1 MKNRTLA
8 RRPGPSRAGALAR
21 TGLSAIALGLAL
33 AVGTAAGASAS
44 TGRVARVSAG
54 TAGLAAPAA
63 PAGLVATAGAGQVSL
78 SWNASASGA
87 TSYDVHA
94 GTTGDF
100 QASTKVAT
108 VRGLGYT
115 ATGLANGTTYYFW
128 VTAAN
133 GAGTS
138 SSSDVASA
146 TPAAA
151 AAVVTTAPGAPA
163 GLKATTG
170 QGQVTLSWVAPASS
184 GGSAITSYDIYV
196 GTTEAFRGGLPSF
209 VSRGAGTSYVVTGL
223 SAGTAYYFGVAA
235 VNARGAGP
243 VSPVASA
250 RLQPAALGAPGNVI
264 AQPGRTRVILL
275 WTAPAAIGGAKV
287 SGYLVYMGT
296 RPGGESG
303 TPVARAPVD
312 DTACAVM
319 GLPGTARYYFKVAAV
334 DTTGL
339 RGALS
344 AEVSAVPWP
353 AATPGPATPGPAGHR
368 PAGHRPAGQGTQP
381 TDPAQDPRGHR
392 AAEPGARTSEHQP
405 NPGSPRAEDAG
416 RADHPARGRGR
427 GRPGRSRRDRRP
439 PPPHADP
446 PGRAGRAGGTG
457 QPTAER
463 PALPLRTTRIVPARQ
478 GETSPSFRHSTVI
491 ASGSPGAEAMQ

>member
-1 MKNRTLA
+1 LKNRTFA
-8 RRPGPSRAGALAR
+8 RRSGPSRAAALAR
-21 TGLSAIALGLAL
+21 TGLSSITVGLAL
-33 AVGTAAGASAS
+33 ALGTAAGASAS
-44 TGRVARVSAG
+44 TGRVAHVSAG
-54 TAGLAAPAA
+54 TAGQAAPGA

-138 SSSDVASA
+138 SPSDVASA
-146 TPAAA
+146 TPAAT
-151 AAVVTTAPGAPA
+151 AAVVTAAPGAPA
-163 GLKATTG
+163 GLKATAG

-184 GGSAITSYDIYV
+184 GGAAITGYDIYV
-196 GTTEAFRGGLPSF
+196 GATRAFRGGLPSF
-209 VSRGAGTSYVVTGL
+209 VSKGAGTSYVVTGL
-223 SAGTAYYFGVAA
+223 SAGTAYYFEVAA

-250 RLQPAALGAPGNVI
+250 TLQPTALAAPGNVI

-303 TPVARAPVD
+303 APIAKALVD
-312 DTACAVM
+312 DTACALM
-319 GLPGTARYYFKVAAV
+319 GLPSTARYYFKVAAV
-334 DTTGL
+334 DTTGH

-368 PAGHRPAGQGTQP
+368 PAGPGPAGQGTQP
-381 TDPAQDPRGHR
+381 TDPVQVLVAGGRQSPVP
-392 AAEPGARTSEHQP
+392 APQNTSLTQ
-405 NPGSPRAEDAG
+405 
-416 RADHPARGRGR
+416 DHPAPGTPAGLIILLAGVAAAALAGAAGIAVHLRRMQT
-427 GRPGRSRRDRRP
+427 RPGGPGEPEELDNRP
-439 PPPHADP
+439 
-446 PGRAGRAGGTG
+446 
-457 QPTAER
+457 
-463 PALPLRTTRIVPARQ
+463 L
-478 GETSPSFRHSTVI
+478 
-491 ASGSPGAEAMQ
+491 SGPRYR

>member
-1 MKNRTLA
+1 LKNRTFA
-8 RRPGPSRAGALAR
+8 RRSGPSRAAALAR
-21 TGLSAIALGLAL
+21 TGLSSITVGLAL
-33 AVGTAAGASAS
+33 ALGTAAGASAS
-44 TGRVARVSAG
+44 TGRVAHVSAG
-54 TAGLAAPAA
+54 TAGQAAPGA

-163 GLKATTG
+163 GLKATAG

-196 GTTEAFRGGLPSF
+196 GATGAFRGGLPSL

-353 AATPGPATPGPAGHR
+353 TATPGPAAPGPAGHR
-368 PAGHRPAGQGTQP
+368 PTGQGTQP
-381 TDPAQDPRGHR
+381 TDPAQIL
-392 AAEPGARTSEHQP
+392 AATERQ
-405 NPGSPRAEDAG
+405 SPAPAPQNTNLTQ
-416 RADHPARGRGR
+416 DHPAPRTPAGLIILLAGVAAAALAGAAGIAVHLRR
-427 GRPGRSRRDRRP
+427 MRIRPGGPGEPEELDNRP
-439 PPPHADP
+439 
-446 PGRAGRAGGTG
+446 
-457 QPTAER
+457 
-463 PALPLRTTRIVPARQ
+463 L
-478 GETSPSFRHSTVI
+478 
-491 ASGSPGAEAMQ
+491 SGPRYR

>member
-1 MKNRTLA
+1 MREGE
-8 RRPGPSRAGALAR
+8 R
-21 TGLSAIALGLAL
+21 
-33 AVGTAAGASAS
+33 
-44 TGRVARVSAG
+44 
-54 TAGLAAPAA
+54 
-63 PAGLVATAGAGQVSL
+63 GAGP
-78 SWNASASGA
+78 GC
-87 TSYDVHA
+87 TI
-94 GTTGDF
+94 
-100 QASTKVAT
+100 
-108 VRGLGYT
+108 LGR
-115 ATGLANGTTYYFW
+115 
-128 VTAAN
+128 
-133 GAGTS
+133 
-138 SSSDVASA
+138 
-146 TPAAA
+146 
-151 AAVVTTAPGAPA
+151 
-163 GLKATTG
+163 
-170 QGQVTLSWVAPASS
+170 PASS

-196 GTTEAFRGGLPSF
+196 GATGAFRGGLPSL

-303 TPVARAPVD
+303 TPVAMAPVD

-353 AATPGPATPGPAGHR
+353 TATPGPATPGPAGHR
-368 PAGHRPAGQGTQP
+368 PTGHRPAGQGTQP
-381 TDPAQDPRGHR
+381 TDPAQIL
-392 AAEPGARTSEHQP
+392 AATERQ
-405 NPGSPRAEDAG
+405 SPAPAPQNTNLTQ
-416 RADHPARGRGR
+416 DHPAPRTPAGLIILLAGVAAAALAGAAGIAVHLRR
-427 GRPGRSRRDRRP
+427 MRIRPGGPGEPEELDNRP
-439 PPPHADP
+439 
-446 PGRAGRAGGTG
+446 
-457 QPTAER
+457 
-463 PALPLRTTRIVPARQ
+463 L
-478 GETSPSFRHSTVI
+478 
-491 ASGSPGAEAMQ
+491 SGPRYR

>member
-1 MKNRTLA
+1 MKNSTFA
-8 RRPGPSRAGALAR
+8 RRSGPSRAGALAR
-21 TGLSAIALGLAL
+21 TGLIAITAGLAL

-44 TGRVARVSAG
+44 TARVAHVSAG
-54 TAGLAAPAA
+54 TAGMAGQAAPAA
-63 PAGLVATAGAGQVSL
+63 PTGLIATADAGQVSL

-108 VRGLGYT
+108 VRGLDYT
-115 ATGLANGTTYYFW
+115 ATGLTNGTTYYFW

-138 SSSDVASA
+138 SSSNVASA
-146 TPAAA
+146 TPAVT
-151 AAVVTTAPGAPA
+151 AAVVITAPGAPA
-163 GLKATTG
+163 GLKATAG

-196 GTTEAFRGGLPSF
+196 GTTRAFRGGLPSF
-209 VSRGAGTSYVVTGL
+209 VSKGAGTSYVVTGL
-223 SAGTAYYFGVAA
+223 SAGTAYYFKVAA

-250 RLQPAALGAPGNVI
+250 TPQPQQRPAALGAPGNVI

-275 WTAPAAIGGAKV
+275 WTAPATIGGAKV
-287 SGYLVYMGT
+287 SGYLVYVGT

-303 TPVARAPVD
+303 TPVTKALVH
-312 DTACAVM
+312 DTAYAVM
-319 GLPGTARYYFKVAAV
+319 GLASTTKYYFKVAAE
-334 DTTGL
+334 DATGH

-353 AATPGPATPGPAGHR
+353 TATPGPTGHSPAGHG
-368 PAGHRPAGQGTQP
+368 PTGQGTQP
-381 TDPAQDPRGHR
+381 TDPVQILP
-392 AAEPGARTSEHQP
+392 
-405 NPGSPRAEDAG
+405 
-416 RADHPARGRGR
+416 
-427 GRPGRSRRDRRP
+427 
-439 PPPHADP
+439 
-446 PGRAGRAGGTG
+446 AGGSKAPRRHPRT
-457 QPTAER
+457 PT
-463 PALPLRTTRIVPARQ
+463 
-478 GETSPSFRHSTVI
+478 
-491 ASGSPGAEAMQ
+491 

>member
-1 MKNRTLA
+1 M
-8 RRPGPSRAGALAR
+8 R
-21 TGLSAIALGLAL
+21 TGLSAITVGLAL

-44 TGRVARVSAG
+44 TARVAHVSAG
-54 TAGLAAPAA
+54 TAGQAAPAA
-63 PAGLVATAGAGQVSL
+63 PTGLVATAGAGQVSL

-108 VRGLGYT
+108 VRGLDYT
-115 ATGLANGTTYYFW
+115 ATGLSNGTTYYFW

-138 SSSDVASA
+138 SSSDVAPA
-146 TPAAA
+146 TPAT

-163 GLKATTG
+163 GLKATAG

-184 GGSAITSYDIYV
+184 GGSAITGYDIYV
-196 GTTEAFRGGLPSF
+196 GTTGAFRGGLPSL
-209 VSRGAGTSYVVTGL
+209 VSKGAGTSYAVTGL

-243 VSPVASA
+243 MSPVASA
-250 RLQPAALGAPGNVI
+250 TPQPAALGAPGNVI

-303 TPVARAPVD
+303 TPVANALVH

-319 GLPGTARYYFKVAAV
+319 GLPSTAKYYFKVAAV
-334 DTTGL
+334 DTTGH

-368 PAGHRPAGQGTQP
+368 PAGHGPAGQGTQP
-381 TDPAQDPRGHR
+381 TDPGQILLAGEQQSPAPAPQNTNLTQDQSAPRTPAGLIILLAGV
-392 AAEPGARTSEHQP
+392 AAAALAGA
-405 NPGSPRAEDAG
+405 AG
-416 RADHPARGRGR
+416 IAVHLRRMRI
-427 GRPGRSRRDRRP
+427 RPGGPGEPEELGNRP
-439 PPPHADP
+439 
-446 PGRAGRAGGTG
+446 
-457 QPTAER
+457 
-463 PALPLRTTRIVPARQ
+463 L
-478 GETSPSFRHSTVI
+478 
-491 ASGSPGAEAMQ
+491 SGPRYR

>member
-1 MKNRTLA
+1 MKNSRLA
-8 RRPGPSRAGALAR
+8 RRSGPSGAGALAR
-21 TGLSAIALGLAL
+21 TGLIATTVGLAL

-44 TGRVARVSAG
+44 TARVAHVSAG
-54 TAGLAAPAA
+54 TAGQAAPAA
-63 PAGLVATAGAGQVSL
+63 PTGLVATAGAGQVSL
-78 SWNASASGA
+78 SWNAPASGA

-94 GTTGDF
+94 GTTEDF

-115 ATGLANGTTYYFW
+115 ATGLTNGTTYYFW

-133 GAGTS
+133 GTGTS
-138 SSSDVASA
+138 SSSDVAPA
-146 TPAAA
+146 MPAAT

-163 GLKATTG
+163 GLKAVAG

-196 GTTEAFRGGLPSF
+196 GTTKAFRGGLPSF
-209 VSRGAGTSYVVTGL
+209 VSKGAGTSYVVTGL
-223 SAGTAYYFGVAA
+223 SAGTAYYFEVAA

-250 RLQPAALGAPGNVI
+250 TPQSAALGAPGNVI

-287 SGYLVYMGT
+287 GGYLVYMGT

-303 TPVARAPVD
+303 TPAANALVH
-312 DTACAVM
+312 DTAYAVM
-319 GLPGTARYYFKVAAV
+319 GLPSTTKYYFKVAAV
-334 DTTGL
+334 DTTGH

-353 AATPGPATPGPAGHR
+353 AVTPSPVTPSPVGQRPAGPGPAG
-368 PAGHRPAGQGTQP
+368 PVTEP
-381 TDPAQDPRGHR
+381 TDPVQIHLAGVQQSPAPAPQNTDLTQDHSAPRTSAGLIILLAGVAAAALAGAVGIAFHLRRMRIRPGGPRG
-392 AAEPGARTSEHQP
+392 
-405 NPGSPRAEDAG
+405 PRGPEELDN
-416 RADHPARGRGR
+416 
-427 GRPGRSRRDRRP
+427 RP
-439 PPPHADP
+439 
-446 PGRAGRAGGTG
+446 
-457 QPTAER
+457 
-463 PALPLRTTRIVPARQ
+463 L
-478 GETSPSFRHSTVI
+478 
-491 ASGSPGAEAMQ
+491 SGPRYR

>member
-8 RRPGPSRAGALAR
+8 RRSGPSRAGALAR
-21 TGLSAIALGLAL
+21 TGLSAIAVGLAL

-44 TGRVARVSAG
+44 TGRVASVSAG
-54 TAGLAAPAA
+54 TAGQAAPAA

-78 SWNASASGA
+78 SWNAPASGA
-87 TSYDVHA
+87 TSYGVHA

-108 VRGLGYT
+108 VGGLDYT

-133 GAGTS
+133 GVGTS

-146 TPAAA
+146 TPAT

-163 GLKATTG
+163 GLKSTAG

-196 GTTEAFRGGLPSF
+196 GTTKAFRGGLPSL
-209 VSRGAGTSYVVTGL
+209 VSKGAGTSYIVTGL
-223 SAGTAYYFGVAA
+223 SAGTAYYFEVAA

-243 VSPVASA
+243 VSAVASA
-250 RLQPAALGAPGNVI
+250 TLQPAALGAPGNVI

-275 WTAPAAIGGAKV
+275 WTAPAAIGGVKV

-303 TPVARAPVD
+303 PPVAKAPVD

-319 GLPGTARYYFKVAAV
+319 GLASTARYYFKVAAV
-334 DTTGL
+334 DTTGH

-353 AATPGPATPGPAGHR
+353 AVTPGPATPGPAGHR
-368 PAGHRPAGQGTQP
+368 PAGPGPAGQGTQP
-381 TDPAQDPRGHR
+381 TDPAQVL
-392 AAEPGARTSEHQP
+392 AATGRQSPAPAPQNTSLTQDQSVPGTPAGLIILLAGVAAAALAGAAGITVYLRRMRIRPGGPGEPGELDNRPLS
-405 NPGSPRAEDAG
+405 GPRY
-416 RADHPARGRGR
+416 R
-427 GRPGRSRRDRRP
+427 
-439 PPPHADP
+439 
-446 PGRAGRAGGTG
+446 
-457 QPTAER
+457 
-463 PALPLRTTRIVPARQ
+463 
-478 GETSPSFRHSTVI
+478 
-491 ASGSPGAEAMQ
+491 